1 MSEAEQK
8 SSEKKNSK
16 IIIVFAVIIIIL
28 LAVII
33 LLLSGVLKKS
43 EPEFESDGMEYEAA
57 VITDEESAKAASD
70 MLKKAQEGNIALEM
84 KLNAFSSNGNDFSC
98 FIANSPSNSYDMY
111 MEITDDADDELIY
124 KSNLIKVGYR
134 IEEFTSSRHYEK
146 GTYPVTVT
154 FYQVEDDHKTEHN
167 RVASAITLNVE

>member
-1 MSEAEQK
+1 MCVPPFWHVSRNWPNTIIALCGTTSTRDIPVIGDANLTNGK
-8 SSEKKNSK
+8 YMILSK
-16 IIIVFAVIIIIL
+16 L
-28 LAVII
+28 
-33 LLLSGVLKKS
+33 G
-43 EPEFESDGMEYEAA
+43 
-57 VITDEESAKAASD
+57 TDKYVSVGPNQNK
-70 MLKKAQEGNIALEM
+70 QEGNIALEM